1 MSKAD
6 SFEND
11 LMKLLF
17 QATTIS
23 DFAQALSGGSVL
35 EISLHTADPG
45 ETGNQSTSETSYTN
59 YARVAVARTA
69 GGWTVSTN
77 QASNAG
83 AITFPQ
89 CGASGATLTY
99 FGVGTN
105 HTGTGRL
112 LYSGQLTAPLTVSS
126 GITPSFAIGALTVT
140 ED

>member
-1 MSKAD
+1 MSK
-6 SFEND
+6 SNTFEND
-11 LMKLLF
+11 LVKLVF
-17 QATTIS
+17 QGVAIS

-35 EISLHTADPG
+35 EISLHTANPDEAG
-45 ETGNQSTSETSYTN
+45 DQTTSEIAYTN

-69 GGWTVSTN
+69 GGWDVTNN
-77 QASNAG
+77 QASNAA
-83 AITFPQ
+83 AINFPQ
-89 CGASGATLTY
+89 CGASGGTATY

-112 LYSGQLTAPLTVSS
+112 LYSGQLTAPLTISS